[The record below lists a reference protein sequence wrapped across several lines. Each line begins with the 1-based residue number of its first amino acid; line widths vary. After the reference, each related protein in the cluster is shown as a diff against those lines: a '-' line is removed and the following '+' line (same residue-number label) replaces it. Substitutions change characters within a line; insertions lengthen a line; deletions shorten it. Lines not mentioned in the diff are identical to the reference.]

1 MRRSRL
7 NSVTVT
13 VRFTMPSL
21 ILLKS
26 PNGQGS
32 RQTYPLTKPAIVI
45 GREENCDVVVPNN
58 AVSRR
63 HAKIIQ
69 ADGQFFL
76 EDLKSRNK
84 TFLNNREIDAG
95 VPLKNDDRIKICD
108 FLFLFTDDRVT
119 ATNPAPLPQEFG
131 PDRDENDGD
140 ALDVSATTVQSSVP
154 HSAAR
159 QLLDVQPTERLR
171 ILLDVSTTLS
181 KTLELE
187 PLLPQIASSLFEV
200 FRQADRCLIIMLDET
215 GRLVPTFLK
224 GRRSGWV
231 EEGFS
236 KTIVRKCLEAMK
248 GYLTEDAASE
258 SSLASAQ
265 SIASLQIRSVMCVPM
280 ATSDGKPL
288 GVIQLDSHD
297 YFKKFK
303 EDDLKLLTIVGNLAS
318 VAVEKAKV
326 HAVMMAQQK
335 QEQEIELAKTVQ
347 LGFLPQKVPAI
358 TGYEFFA
365 FYSAAMSVGGD
376 YYDFISLPGGKVA
389 VVLGDVAGKGVPAS
403 LLMAK
408 LSAEARFCM
417 LTQPNPAQAVSL
429 LNEQLIQGGIGDR
442 FVTLAALV
450 LDPATHEVIVVNAGH
465 INPLRYRAATGAID
479 EVISDAMSGLPLG
492 LVPGY
497 EYLSVTLT
505 LESGDSLMV
514 FTDGVTEAMNPAGE
528 LFGLSRIHS
537 ALAEESVL
545 AEIRPNGI
553 GNRLVRSVRTHAHG
567 RPQNDDIALVCLGR
581 LDTNGPT
588 TGIESQRVAVPGPR
602 PSDTDP
608 AGSR

>member
-1 MRRSRL
+1 
-7 NSVTVT
+7 
-13 VRFTMPSL
+13 MPSL

-26 PNGQGS
+26 PNGPGT
-32 RQTYPLTKPAIVI
+32 RQTYPLTKPTTVI

-69 ADGQFFL
+69 ADGQFIL

-84 TFLNNREIDAG
+84 TYLNNREIDAG

-108 FLFLFTDDRVT
+108 FLFLFSDERP
-119 ATNPAPLPQEFG
+119 ATTKPAPLPQEFG
-131 PDRDENDGD
+131 PDRNDSD
-140 ALDVSATTVQSSVP
+140 IDPFETVATTVQSSVP
-154 HSAAR
+154 QSAAQ

-171 ILLDVSTTLS
+171 VLLDISTTLS

-187 PLLPQIASSLFEV
+187 PLLPQIADSLFEV
-200 FRQADRCLIIMLDET
+200 FRQADRCLIVMLDET

-224 GRRSGWV
+224 GRRPGWV

-258 SSLASAQ
+258 SSLAAAQ

-280 ATSDGKPL
+280 ATSEGKPL

-326 HAVMMAQQK
+326 HAIMMARQK
-335 QEQEIELAKTVQ
+335 QEQEIELAKSVQ

-358 TGYEFFA
+358 GGYEFFA
-365 FYSAAMSVGGD
+365 FYSAALSVGGD
-376 YYDFISLPGGKVA
+376 YYDFISLPGGKMA

-429 LNEQLIQGGIGDR
+429 LNEQLIHGGIGDR

-450 LDPATHEVIVVNAGH
+450 LDPVRHEVIVVNAGH
-465 INPLRYRAATGAID
+465 INPLRYRSTTGAID
-479 EVISDAMSGLPLG
+479 EIISDAMSGLPLG

-505 LESGDSLMV
+505 LDPGDSLMLC
-514 FTDGVTEAMNPAGE
+514 TDGVTEAMNPAGE
-528 LFGLSRIHS
+528 LFGLPRVHA
-537 ALAEESVL
+537 ALEEES
-545 AEIRPNGI
+545 AIADIPPREIGE
-553 GNRLVRSVRTHAHG
+553 RLVRAVRTHANG
-567 RPQNDDIALVCLGR
+567 RPQNDDIALVCFGR
-581 LDTNGPT
+581 LDVTGPV
-588 TGIESQRVAVPGPR
+588 TGVSSQRVIIPESR
-602 PSDTDP
+602 PDGTDS

>member
-1 MRRSRL
+1 MRL
-7 NSVTVT
+7 NRASVSMRV
-13 VRFTMPSL
+13 TMPSL

-26 PNGQGS
+26 PNGQGT
-32 RQTYPLTKPAIVI
+32 RQTYPLTKPTVVI
-45 GREENCDVVVPNN
+45 GREESCDVVVPNN

-69 ADGQFFL
+69 ADGQFIL

-84 TFLNNREIDAG
+84 TYLNNREIDAG

-108 FLFLFTDDRVT
+108 FLFLFTDDRASTV
-119 ATNPAPLPQEFG
+119 NPAPLPREFG
-131 PDRDENDGD
+131 PDRDENEIEGFDG
-140 ALDVSATTVQSSVP
+140 SATMVQSSVP
-154 HSAAR
+154 RSAAR

-187 PLLPQIASSLFEV
+187 PLLPQIADSLFEV
-200 FRQADRCLIIMLDET
+200 FRQADRCLIVMLDDT

-224 GRRSGWV
+224 GRRPGWV

-248 GYLTEDAASE
+248 GYLTEDAAAE

-280 ATSDGKPL
+280 ATGDGKPL

-303 EDDLKLLTIVGNLAS
+303 DDDLKLLTIVGNLAS

-326 HAVMMAQQK
+326 HSVMMARQK

-347 LGFLPQKVPAI
+347 LGFLPQKVPEI
-358 TGYEFFA
+358 SEYEFFA
-365 FYSAAMSVGGD
+365 FYSAAQSVGGD
-376 YYDFISLPGGKVA
+376 YYDFIFLPGGKVA
-389 VVLGDVAGKGVPAS
+389 IVLGDVAGKGVPAS

-417 LTQPNPAQAVSL
+417 LTQPSPAQAVSL

-442 FVTLAALV
+442 FVTLAAVV
-450 LDPATHEVIVVNAGH
+450 LDPASHEVIVVNAGH
-465 INPLRYRAATGAID
+465 INPLRYGSTTGVID

-497 EYLSVTLT
+497 EYQSVSLT
-505 LESGDSLMV
+505 LEPGDSLMI
-514 FTDGVTEAMNPAGE
+514 FTDGVTEAMNPDGE
-528 LFGLSRIHS
+528 LFGLPRIH
-537 ALAEESVL
+537 ATLAEESVL
-545 AEIRPNGI
+545 AEIRPKGI
-553 GNRLVRSVRTHAHG
+553 GTRIVQSVRNHASG

-581 LDTNGPT
+581 LDTNGPA
-588 TGIESQRVAVPGPR
+588 TGIQSQRIAVPGTR
-602 PSDTDP
+602 SIEIDTSD
-608 AGSR
+608 SL